1 MQDNENTIKTVYEL
15 CEQLQSRNI
24 DITEGYQNWFE
35 VGASL
40 ASLGEDGREAFHMVS
55 KLNPKYNEVETNRK
69 FDNLKA
75 KVGDYSIG
83 TFFHICKNHGV
94 ENATSCT
101 IQRNCVPKMSTRPLP
116 LKPCTI
122 PFKYVRQSA
131 SYNSAFVKFLCGLFD
146 RYTLQS
152 PTISRLGELYAIGA
166 TKDMDIIFWQI
177 DINGKVRTGKIMK
190 YGEDGHRIK
199 DGNGVNWIHA
209 RMKKDGH
216 LSDDWELTQCLFGEH
231 LLNLS
236 LNMNKVVALVESE
249 KSALIGAA
257 CFPQYVWL
265 ATGGKSQLSI
275 DKMKVLSGRTVI
287 MFPDVDGF
295 DEWTQQ
301 AKKLT
306 FCKVCVSDVL
316 EKNATDEERSKKI
329 DIADWLIIQLKEG
342 YTPPMPD
349 EEYRWLFGQP
359 KTDLERMVEEH
370 PFIQM
375 MVDELGLA
383 EETNVQ

>member
-1 MQDNENTIKTVYEL
+1 MNYQLEKYHGKATRHECPNCHDRHSFTYYVDEDGQPLDENCGRCDHESSCGYHYTPTDYFRDHTTNKPTEKNFIPKM
-15 CEQLQSRNI
+15 QLQ
-24 DITEGYQNWFE
+24 
-35 VGASL
+35 
-40 ASLGEDGREAFHMVS
+40 
-55 KLNPKYNEVETNRK
+55 PKP
-69 FDNLKA
+69 
-75 KVGDYSIG
+75 
-83 TFFHICKNHGV
+83 
-94 ENATSCT
+94 
-101 IQRNCVPKMSTRPLP
+101 PKPL
-116 LKPCTI
+116 CTI

-146 RYTLQS
+146 RNTLDS
-152 PTISRLGELYAIGA
+152 PTIKRLGELYAIGA
-166 TKDMDIIFWQI
+166 TKDKDIIFWQI

-209 RMKKDGH
+209 KMKKDG
-216 LSDDWELTQCLFGEH
+216 LLPDDWELTQCLFGEH

-236 LNMNKVVALVESE
+236 MNRNKVVALVESE

-257 CFPQYVWL
+257 CFTSMVWL

-275 DKMKVLSGRTVI
+275 DKMKVLSGRTVV

-295 DEWTQQ
+295 DEWTER